1 MNCRSNDPD
10 PAYLGVVWQPEV
22 PAVDDKVDIVIIGG
36 GIMGMSIAFQVARR
50 SKMSVVVL
58 EKGHGLGEGS
68 TGGSSAITRQ
78 RYTKAESVRIARDGN
93 VVWRNWCQYTGLS
106 DPVGRFHDIGVLWM
120 MNESAAE
127 VAADRDRLVAVGI
140 DAVMVDAEGLA
151 EMYPGLSACMVPFD
165 LTGEVEH
172 ECSDG
177 GAFLIE
183 RDTGFFDATGALE
196 DVAAAA
202 RVGGVDIRM
211 RAEVVDVNLDGG
223 RVRGVTLAD
232 GSTIHAGLVI
242 NAAGPWCNA
251 INAMAGLEMPW
262 SLVPT
267 RVQVM
272 YRALPPAVPRP
283 IPVVGDAAGGV
294 YFRPEAGGGQIILG
308 SILEEDELE
317 EADPND
323 YNEAADRAFIDLK
336 IHALHH
342 RIPALPYVGV
352 PGGMAS
358 LYTVNRQDVHP
369 IVGPTSIDGFA
380 VANGFSGHGFKES
393 QMIGSMM
400 AQWIT
405 GERADF
411 DTDVPMRFF
420 AVDRDPIDIEDHSV
434 LA

>member
-1 MNCRSNDPD
+1 MSSES
-10 PAYLGVVWQPEV
+10 A
-22 PAVDDKVDIVIIGG
+22 DIVIIGG
-36 GIMGMSIAFQVARR
+36 GIMGMSVAFQIVRR
-50 SKMSVVVL
+50 SSMSVVVI
-58 EKGHGLGEGS
+58 EKGTGLGEGS

-78 RYTKAESVRIARDGN
+78 RYSMAENVRIARDGN
-93 VVWRNWCQYTGLS
+93 IVWRNWAEYTGLS

-120 MNESAAE
+120 MNENVAE
-127 VAADRDRLVAVGI
+127 VAADRDRLVAEGI
-140 DAVMVDAEGLA
+140 DAVMVNAEGLS
-151 EMYPGLSACMVPFD
+151 ELYPGLSACMVPFD

-172 ECSDG
+172 ECADG
-177 GAFLIE
+177 DAFLIE
-183 RDTGFFDATGALE
+183 RDTGFFDATGALD

-202 RVGGVDIRM
+202 RAGGVDVRM
-211 RAEVVDVNLDGG
+211 RAEVVGVNLDGG
-223 RVRGVTLAD
+223 RVRGVAVGD
-232 GSTIHAGLVI
+232 GSTIDAGLVI

-262 SLVPT
+262 SLIPT
-267 RVQVM
+267 RVQVI
-272 YRALPPAVPRP
+272 YRALPPDVPTP
-283 IPVVGDAAGGV
+283 IPVVGDAAGGI

-317 EADPND
+317 IADPDD
-323 YNEAADRAFIDLK
+323 YNAAADRAFIDLK

-342 RIPALPYVGV
+342 RIPALPHVGV
-352 PGGMAS
+352 PGGMAA
-358 LYTVNRQDVHP
+358 LYTVNRQDVLP
-369 IVGPTSIDGFA
+369 IVGPTPIDGFA

-411 DTDVPMRFF
+411 DTDVPMSFF
-420 AVDRDPIDIEDHSV
+420 AVDRNPIDIEDHTV

>member
-1 MNCRSNDPD
+1 MSS
-10 PAYLGVVWQPEV
+10 EST
-22 PAVDDKVDIVIIGG
+22 DIVIVGG
-36 GIMGMSIAFQVARR
+36 GIMGMSIAFQIVRR
-50 SKMSVVVL
+50 SNMSVVVL
-58 EKGHGLGEGS
+58 EKGSGLGEGS

-78 RYTKAESVRIARDGN
+78 RYTKIESVRIARDGN
-93 VVWRNWCQYTGLS
+93 VVWRNWSEYTGLS

-120 MNESAAE
+120 MNQSVVE
-127 VAADRDRLVAVGI
+127 VAADRDRLIAEGI
-140 DAVMVDAEGLA
+140 DAVMVDAVGLA
-151 EMYPGLSACMVPFD
+151 ELYPGLSACMVPFD

-172 ECSDG
+172 ECADG
-177 GAFLIE
+177 DAFLIE
-183 RDTGFFDATGALE
+183 RDTGFFDATGALD
-196 DVAAAA
+196 DVATAA
-202 RVGGVDIRM
+202 RARGVDVRVH
-211 RAEVVDVNLDGG
+211 AEVVGVAGEGG

-232 GSTIHAGLVI
+232 GSTIDAGLVV
-242 NAAGPWCNA
+242 NAAGPWCNR

-267 RVQVM
+267 RVQVI
-272 YRALPPAVPRP
+272 YRTLPPEVPRP
-283 IPVVGDAAGGV
+283 IPVVGDAPGGV

-317 EADPND
+317 TADPD
-323 YNEAADRAFIDLK
+323 SYNAAADRAFIDLK

-342 RIPALPYVGV
+342 RIPSLPYVGV

-358 LYTVNRQDVHP
+358 LYTVNRQDVLP

-380 VANGFSGHGFKES
+380 VVSGFSGHGFKES

-405 GERADF
+405 GERAAF
-411 DTDVPMRFF
+411 DTDVPMAFF
-420 AVDRDPIDIEDHSV
+420 AADREPIDIGNRSV